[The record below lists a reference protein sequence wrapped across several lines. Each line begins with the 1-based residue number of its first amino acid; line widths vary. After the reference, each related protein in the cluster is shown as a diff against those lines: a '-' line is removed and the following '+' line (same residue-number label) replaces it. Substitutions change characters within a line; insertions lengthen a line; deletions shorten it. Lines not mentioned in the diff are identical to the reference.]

1 MIMGCSIL
9 EWDLVKG
16 FDWKY
21 ESFEW
26 NKALSNIKK
35 IKDKQESSAEDYA
48 PR

>member
-1 MIMGCSIL
+1 MHDNGL
-9 EWDLVKG
+9 LNFRVRPL
-16 FDWKY
+16 DWKH